1 MKHPDPGILQK
12 VMANCFV
19 SFNDELHRDF
29 FLNTTRREEYNSKK
43 CFVCRR
49 KEFSCHFWKIQT
61 ARTVCRS
68 QFEGR

>member
-12 VMANCFV
+12 VMATCFV

-49 KEFSCHFWKIQT
+49 K
-61 ARTVCRS
+61 
-68 QFEGR
+68 